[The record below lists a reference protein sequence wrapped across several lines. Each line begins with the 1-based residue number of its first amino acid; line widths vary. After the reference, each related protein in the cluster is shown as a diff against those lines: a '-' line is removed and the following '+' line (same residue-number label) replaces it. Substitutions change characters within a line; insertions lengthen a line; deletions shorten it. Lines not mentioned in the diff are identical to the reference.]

1 VSSSTAEIA
10 RGAGATFL
18 GYGGKLAR
26 PIAYALFARV
36 YGLDALG
43 IALLVY
49 AWVEIASRIAGLGLD
64 RALQRF
70 VPGVREQERP
80 AVVARALVATAAAS
94 VIVATALAAVLPA
107 MLRVDGV
114 DALAVRLAALVMLPA
129 LTVGSTA
136 LHAVRGTKQV
146 LALVWA
152 RSVIEP
158 GVFLAAGVLLAPF
171 IGGLA
176 AVLAAFAVSTI
187 AVLVAGVA
195 ALSRTF
201 GLRKLVRARG
211 AAGVGLGELLRF
223 AIPLGLAD
231 LANLALQRGDVV
243 AISVTLQSPA
253 LTSGYAIAREV
264 VTSLS
269 KVRQGFD
276 QVLAPVAAE
285 LHASGK
291 HGELAQVARLSARW
305 GSAIAAPIA
314 LVLIVFPETVLS
326 LFDIHDT
333 GIAAALAILAVGR
346 FVDVATGPT
355 SVLLAMIGRPR
366 LVLLDAVVGLAVAL
380 LAAGPLAERM
390 GVAGIALATGAGL
403 VLTNLMT
410 LYWLDRLAHM
420 RPLDDAFAQPLAA
433 FGVGAL
439 ALLAVRIAFGSALT
453 PALLIGFGIW
463 LASYF
468 ALAIG
473 LGLLPSAWRPRR
485 ALTLEAMS

>member
-1 VSSSTAEIA
+1 MLHI
-10 RGAGATFL
+10 
-18 GYGGKLAR
+18 
-26 PIAYALFARV
+26 
-36 YGLDALG
+36 DG
-43 IALLVY
+43 I
-49 AWVEIASRIAGLGLD
+49 
-64 RALQRF
+64 
-70 VPGVREQERP
+70 
-80 AVVARALVATAAAS
+80 
-94 VIVATALAAVLPA
+94 
-107 MLRVDGV
+107 
-114 DALAVRLAALVMLPA
+114 DALAVRIAALLMLPA
-129 LTVGSTA
+129 LTIGTTA
-136 LHAVRGTKQV
+136 FHAVRGTKQV

-176 AVLAAFAVSTI
+176 AVIAAFAVSTI

-223 AIPLGLAD
+223 GFPLGLAD
-231 LANLALQRGDVV
+231 LASLALQRGDVV

-253 LTSGYAIAREV
+253 LTSGYVIAREV

-291 HGELAQVARLSARW
+291 HGELAQAAQLSARW
-305 GSAIAAPIA
+305 GSTIATPIA
-314 LVLIVFPETVLS
+314 LVLLVFPRTVLS
-326 LFDIHDT
+326 LFDVHDA
-333 GIAAALAILAVGR
+333 GIAAALGILAVGR
-346 FVDVATGPT
+346 FVDIATGPT

-366 LVLLDAVVGLAVAL
+366 LVLFDAVVGLAVAL

-403 VLTNLMT
+403 VLTNVMT
-410 LYWLDRLAHM
+410 LYWLDRIAHM
-420 RPLDDAFAQPLAA
+420 RPLDGIFAQQLAT

-439 ALLAVRIAFGSALT
+439 ALLAVRAALGSALT
-453 PALLIGFGIW
+453 PALLVGFGIW

-468 ALAIG
+468 ALAITF
-473 LGLLPSAWRPRR
+473 GLLPSAQSPPR
-485 ALTLEAMS
+485 ALTVEAMS